1 MGLELNNTL
10 ERRSYLL
17 KLEGQGFNRREVT
30 TALIEKFSVC
40 KETVH
45 RDYRGKSSW
54 QPKIL
59 DLKDAKAFVMMT
71 VNRAN
76 HIYREASFRC
86 LQTQNEAVKVGF
98 LRVMLE
104 ANKQMCE
111 TMILPSLIEDIEQIK
126 QHLGLVTK

>member
-1 MGLELNNTL
+1 MNNTL

-30 TALIEKFSVC
+30 TAICEKFDVC
-40 KETVH
+40 RETVH
-45 RDYRGKSSW
+45 RDYRGKSNW
-54 QPKIL
+54 QPRL
-59 DLKDAKAFVMMT
+59 LELKDAKAYVMMAA
-71 VNRAN
+71 NRAN

-86 LQTQNEAVKVGF
+86 LQTDNEAVKVGY

-104 ANKQMCE
+104 ANKQLCE
-111 TMILPSLIEDIEQIK
+111 TMILPGLIEDIEHIK